1 MASTC
6 RDVAGIEKGYPSAV
20 MRGGAGPERWGGGS
34 GRRLVILV
42 FERGF
47 LYGQAE
53 TGPAG
58 LWDAGLH
65 YSEACFRC

>member
-20 MRGGAGPERWGGGS
+20 MRGGAGPERWEGGS
-34 GRRLVILV
+34 GRRLVV
-42 FERGF
+42 FVLGGGF
-47 LYGQAE
+47 LYGLAK

-58 LWDAGLH
+58 LCDAGLH
-65 YSEACFRC
+65 YSEACFCG